1 MARRMR
7 WTRREGGMP
16 GVAGGRW
23 SPARGGAG
31 GTAAFGVREEAAAA
45 AVGTVSLEITGA
57 VEPVGALRSF
67 RWRRV
72 GDRLGWWVGWGGVG
86 WVGLGWTA
94 LALGWPPALVSFRL
108 APE

>member
-1 MARRMR
+1 
-7 WTRREGGMP
+7 MP

-45 AVGTVSLEITGA
+45 AVGTASLEITGA

-86 WVGLGWTA
+86 WTWLDRVGVGLAACSCFFSPCPRIAIADFWLIG
-94 LALGWPPALVSFRL
+94 
-108 APE
+108 

>member
-1 MARRMR
+1 
-7 WTRREGGMP
+7 MP

-45 AVGTVSLEITGA
+45 VGTVSLEITGA
-57 VEPVGALRSF
+57 VEPVGALRSL

-72 GDRLGWWVGWGGVG
+72 GDRLGGWVG

-94 LALGWPPALVSFRL
+94 LALGWPPALVPFRH